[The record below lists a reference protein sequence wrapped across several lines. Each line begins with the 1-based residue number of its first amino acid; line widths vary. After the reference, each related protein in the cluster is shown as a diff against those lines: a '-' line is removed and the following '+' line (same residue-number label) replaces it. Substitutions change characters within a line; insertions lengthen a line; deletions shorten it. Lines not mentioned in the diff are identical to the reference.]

1 MSIDTINHNGNSFYR
16 LQAEGFASK
25 FAFSF
30 AKELCKGEGLDIGCH
45 KKEWALPGAT
55 PIDKIFGDEWY
66 AENLPNKKYDYIFSS
81 HCLEHLDDW
90 VGALDYWTEHLKTGG
105 VMFLYL
111 SHYEQTYWRPWN
123 NRKHIHILDP
133 KYLRDYFKARPFHNI
148 CVTDGYDLNYSF
160 YAIAEKK

>member
-55 PIDKIFGDEWY
+55 PIDKLFLQPLLKYFIISSLELIF
-66 AENLPNKKYDYIFSS
+66 I
-81 HCLEHLDDW
+81 
-90 VGALDYWTEHLKTGG
+90 
-105 VMFLYL
+105 
-111 SHYEQTYWRPWN
+111 
-123 NRKHIHILDP
+123 
-133 KYLRDYFKARPFHNI
+133 
-148 CVTDGYDLNYSF
+148 
-160 YAIAEKK
+160 